1 MPGKLVNEKG
11 SACVAWVGGV
21 DAKKRLVLLSQF
33 SLTLQINQCCYIAD
47 INAVHMHVTVSTEYR
62 R

>member
-1 MPGKLVNEKG
+1 MEKAAHALHG
-11 SACVAWVGGV
+11 SEASML
-21 DAKKRLVLLSQF
+21 KKRLVLLSQF
-33 SLTLQINQCCYIAD
+33 SLTLQIDQCCYIAD